1 MNFGDRL
8 HDGESESGT
17 AGGAGPGL
25 IEPGEPVKDAVP
37 LAGRHPRTI
46 VIDDEGNP
54 TGDMQIPL
62 AYLESLF
69 GKKVHEVL
77 ALLIDER
84 EKNRNGQKSEL
95 MDLLIAY
102 RWAEMLGGFDTDPRT
117 LERVKS

>member
-1 MNFGDRL
+1 VFY
-8 HDGESESGT
+8 
-17 AGGAGPGL
+17 
-25 IEPGEPVKDAVP
+25 VP
-37 LAGRHPRTI
+37 PLSPEKY
-46 VIDDEGNP
+46 DDEGNP

-95 MDLLIAY
+95 MDLLIA
-102 RWAEMLGGFDTDPRT
+102 REWIKNMGPFNKHPRSI
-117 LERVKS
+117 EQIKVVVK